1 MLYDIVYGHPLD
13 ELLCAG
19 LAAVGKDVMWLNTA
33 DHSIYRCNQDG
44 STNKYY
50 TLPRQLAVTDF
61 VGVQDSG
68 MYTCVGW
75 AEGCNCVWGVWCV
88 WVYVSYV
95 GGSFVGIFKSVVWL

>member
-1 MLYDIVYGHPLD
+1 
-13 ELLCAG
+13 
-19 LAAVGKDVMWLNTA
+19 MWLNTA

-68 MYTCVGW
+68 MYTCVGG
-75 AEGCNCVWGVWCV
+75 AEGCNCVWGGVVCV
-88 WVYVSYV
+88 GVCIICVI
-95 GGSFVGIFKSVVWL
+95 GIFKSVVRL